1 MAYLPSPFLSIPT
14 HAHKRQRG
22 FSLMEVLISILIITF
37 GMFGVAKLQLN
48 ALRDV
53 QNAHYASK
61 AASFAT
67 QMAEQITTNKTAL
80 AHYQLAANQ
89 QVSASVNC
97 SATSCSSANI
107 AKYDL
112 QLWQQKIANALPF
125 GQAEIIATAHTA
137 KIIVRWDQNRDGSSG
152 LNCPKKDN
160 NDLECTR
167 ISRVLW

>member
-1 MAYLPSPFLSIPT
+1 MANLTSPHLPILT
-14 HAHKRQRG
+14 RAHKFQRG
-22 FSLMEVLISILIITF
+22 FSLLEVLISMLIITF

-67 QMAEQITTNKTAL
+67 QMAEQITANSTAL
-80 AHYQLAANQ
+80 ENYQLAANQ

-97 SATSCSSANI
+97 SSTSCSSGNI

-125 GQAEIIATAHTA
+125 GQAEIITTAHTA
-137 KIIVRWDQNRDGSSG
+137 NIIVRWDQNRNGSSG

-160 NDLECTR
+160 KDLECSR
-167 ISRVLW
+167 ISRVVW